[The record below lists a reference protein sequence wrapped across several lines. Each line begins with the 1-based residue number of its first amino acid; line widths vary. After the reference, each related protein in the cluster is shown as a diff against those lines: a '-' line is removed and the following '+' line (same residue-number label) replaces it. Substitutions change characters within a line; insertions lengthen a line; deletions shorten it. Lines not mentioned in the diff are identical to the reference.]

1 MIYSDIDCGAKN
13 IKTVIVKNGQI
24 LGGGLF

>member
-1 MIYSDIDCGAKN
+1 MIDADIDCGAKN